1 MCLWRKSNDLWT
13 RKHRQCP
20 SDYKDYTAD
29 LITAHHC
36 NVIHK
41 HFVSFLKKKMK
52 RNPLYGQ
59 GRKSTSTENQA
70 DLVIR
75 KRPTVSHILPS
86 YCIIMI
92 FQTCSNYALF
102 FKLLLN
108 QLFLMINYPQKFQ
121 SLVLWHIVP
130 QLRIY
135 YKLLEITLITI
146 RVGNLQSELRLS
158 PSSTWSDIKLVD
170 IDGDLVEYFCFWS
183 WLGSMVSSVLPYHT
197 VGYRFYCLQHTGY

>member
-1 MCLWRKSNDLWT
+1 MSVWLQRL
-13 RKHRQCP
+13 HRWSDHCTPLQCHP
-20 SDYKDYTAD
+20 QTF
-29 LITAHHC
+29 C
-36 NVIHK
+36 
-41 HFVSFLKKKMK
+41 FVSPNK
-52 RNPLYGQ
+52 NELYCSPFYGH
-59 GRKSTSTENQA
+59 GRKSTSTKNQA